1 MKTIEVKVQD
11 ELVVLYGLEA
21 IKNLIEEEL
30 AYQQFRL
37 LEERIQKG
45 LYETDVDWTRE
56 FEQKREEAFAEY
68 RRRRANHRLNTLF
81 RK

>member
-11 ELVVLYGLEA
+11 DLVALYGLEA
-21 IKNLIEEEL
+21 IRQMIEEEL
-30 AYQQFRL
+30 AYQRFRL

-45 LYETDVDWTRE
+45 LVESGVDWQKE

-68 RRRRANHRLNTLF
+68 QRRRAGN
-81 RK
+81 

>member
-21 IKNLIEEEL
+21 IKSLIEEEL

-45 LYETDVDWTRE
+45 LSETDVDWARE

-68 RRRRANHRLNTLF
+68 QRRRTGH
-81 RK
+81 

>member
-37 LEERIQKG
+37 LEEKIQKG
-45 LYETDVDWTRE
+45 LSETDVDWPRE

-68 RRRRANHRLNTLF
+68 QRRRAGHR
-81 RK
+81 